1 MRDNFYTPFR
11 VVNKDFGRPYVLLTD
26 NMFVTSNYILS
37 PSIGLA
43 DKLIVPVTK
52 GEFIA
57 GLFDFYVDNDILS
70 DELVKLITD
79 DYVSVSKCLI
89 EDSSVDFF
97 DNMRDFIRKFALE
110 GFIDPT
116 KMYRLYLDAELLIR
130 VGVCNTFSD
139 IMSKE
144 LIEPYRDTVSYL
156 ANYLEFHLKNDN
168 ECSENRHSKEEYEDA
183 YNTFIKIREII
194 GEENKQDYV
203 IVSLDRYIN
212 TYESL
217 NENKE

>member
-11 VVNKDFGRPYVLLTD
+11 VVDKDFGRPYVLLTE
-26 NMFVTSNYILS
+26 NMFVTSNYIWS
-37 PSIGLA
+37 PSVGLY

-70 DELVKLITD
+70 YELVKLITD

-89 EDSSVDFF
+89 EGSSIDFF
-97 DNMRDFIRKFALE
+97 DNMFEFIRKFSLE
-110 GFIDPT
+110 GLIDPS
-116 KMYRLYLDAELLIR
+116 KMYKLHLDAELLIR
-130 VGVCNTFSD
+130 IGLSKCFSD
-139 IMSKE
+139 IMSKD
-144 LIEPYRDTVSYL
+144 LIESYRDTVSYL
-156 ANYLEFHLKNDN
+156 ANHLEFHLNNINGCGENKY
-168 ECSENRHSKEEYEDA
+168 SEEDYEDA

-194 GEENKQDYV
+194 GEYNKQDYV